1 MADNTDQLI
10 QQGDPRE
17 TLQEVVRAIKRNA
30 VRVVFTTLVFVM
42 IGLGLTMLWPN
53 KYESSTQFVLRDWY
67 LVSDSALLGELAD
80 IPLVK
85 KLQALETELRSRK
98 RIHAVM
104 QELQWEEWLDTNG
117 KESQRRDLL
126 YKLSSNLTV
135 EYGADITGAHA
146 ITLAFAW
153 TSPRKAA
160 DFVNRL
166 RDAWIQL
173 TLESYKKS
181 LEDTKERMELV
192 LRDREQEFADALAD
206 LKNYN
211 IENKVPSLLT
221 MDTNNEQKAEQLSIL
236 SAATAE
242 LDVAVSEIERIN
254 AEMEE
259 VDVEIEVPVPPASPE
274 QAALL
279 VKRNLAQ
286 VNLEKM
292 VDLYKPT
299 HARRVKAQEDL
310 DKAEALLAE
319 SGFDPDAPTM
329 KMDTNPKYY
338 TLAQELKEAK
348 KLETSAKARVDATH
362 RLLTEIQG
370 RLDKLPIVTQELEH
384 LQAVKAIKAT
394 LAAKAEA
401 EIQPIRERVKQ
412 LRSQTFGADSPVL
425 SSVGGGGPFEI
436 LETGVE
442 PESAVLP
449 ISAIIMAVALVMG
462 LAVGA
467 MGPVLSEMTRSSFG
481 TVKEVSRSL
490 GVPVLG
496 AVDLILTAKDV
507 RARLVQQW
515 LTYATMALV
524 LLSMATALFIYSNH
538 PDVLPQ
544 SLLRAL
550 RDVRMA
556 LT

>member
-1 MADNTDQLI
+1 MADPNDQLI
-10 QQGDPRE
+10 QQADPRE
-17 TLQEVVRAIKRNA
+17 TLQEVVRAIRRNS

-42 IGLGLTMLWPN
+42 LGLGLTMLWPN

-67 LVSDSALLGELAD
+67 LVSDKAVLGELAD

-126 YKLSSNLTV
+126 YKLSSNLQV
-135 EYGADITGAHA
+135 DYVADITGAHA

-160 DFVNRL
+160 DFTNRL

-192 LRDREQEFADALAD
+192 LRDRQQEFSDALQS

-211 IENKVPSLLT
+211 IENKISTLLT
-221 MDTNNEQKAEQLSIL
+221 TTANNELKAEQLGVH
-236 SAATAE
+236 SAALAE
-242 LDVAVSEIERIN
+242 LDAAVTEIERIN
-254 AEMEE
+254 AEME
-259 VDVEIEVPVPPASPE
+259 DVAIEIEVPVPPADKE
-274 QAALL
+274 QAAAL
-279 VKRNLAQ
+279 VERQTAQ
-286 VNLEKM
+286 VYLEKM
-292 VDLYKPT
+292 VELYKPT
-299 HARRVKAQEDL
+299 YQKRMEGQRLFDA
-310 DKAEALLAE
+310 AELALAE
-319 SGFDPDAPTM
+319 TGFDPDAPSTQ
-329 KMDTNPKYY
+329 MDTNPKYY
-338 TLAQELKEAK
+338 ALGQELKAAK
-348 KLETSAKARVDATH
+348 KMESAAKAKVNASH
-362 RLLTEIQG
+362 KLLTDIQD
-370 RLDKLPIVTQELEH
+370 RLDKLPIVMQELEH
-384 LQAVKAIKAT
+384 LQTVKDTKAS
-394 LAAKAEA
+394 LAAQAEA
-401 EIQPIRERVKQ
+401 EIQPIRERVKH
-412 LRSQTFGADSPVL
+412 LRSQTFGGNSTTL
-425 SSVGGGGPFEI
+425 SAIGGGGPFEI

-442 PESAVLP
+442 PDDPVLP
-449 ISAIIMAVALVMG
+449 ITAIIMALALVMG

-496 AVDLILTAKDV
+496 AVDLILTARDV

-524 LLSMATALFIYSNH
+524 LLSMVTALYIYSNH

>member
-17 TLQEVVRAIKRNA
+17 TLQEVVRAIRRNA

-98 RIHAVM
+98 RIFAVM

-192 LRDREQEFADALAD
+192 LRDRETEFTDSLAD

-221 MDTNNEQKAEQLSIL
+221 METNNEQKAEQLSIL
-236 SAATAE
+236 AAATAE

-254 AEMEE
+254 AEMEG

-286 VNLEKM
+286 LNLDKM
-292 VDLYKPT
+292 VEIYKPL
-299 HARRVKAQEDL
+299 HSRRIKAQEDF

-329 KMDTNPKYY
+329 MMDTNPKYY
-338 TLAQELKEAK
+338 ALGQELKEAK

-384 LQAVKAIKAT
+384 LQAVKAVKAT

-442 PESAVLP
+442 PENAVLP
-449 ISAIIMAVALVMG
+449 ISAIIMAVALVLG
-462 LAVGA
+462 LAIGA

-515 LTYATMALV
+515 LTYATMGLV
-524 LLSMATALFIYSNH
+524 LLSMVTALYIYSNH